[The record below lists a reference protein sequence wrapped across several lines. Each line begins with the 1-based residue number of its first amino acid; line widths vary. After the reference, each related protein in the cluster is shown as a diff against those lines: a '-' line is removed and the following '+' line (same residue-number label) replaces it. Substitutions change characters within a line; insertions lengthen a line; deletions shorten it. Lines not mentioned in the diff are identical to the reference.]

1 MSGQEVFRVQFLVDS
16 NINKITDEMIAASAA
31 AARLEQQFQT
41 LGSKGVAT
49 AMTAFTN
56 SLSASGQFQ
65 VSQVDSVHATQ
76 RFGAALEKQKL
87 SLMESTRALKNYR
100 KESGLIKRVAREN
113 VRMMQSFAITAG
125 PMSDGRQFTSVAT
138 RMEENLDEIGART
151 MYAQERFRAFNSTLK
166 NASTSIVNYGKNTQ
180 WAGRQMMVGMTIPIA
195 ALGAVS
201 AMTFKKID
209 EELVRITKV
218 YGDTLG
224 GNGVDVEAV
233 RKNATALATDIAS
246 SFGVAIE
253 ETLALTAD
261 VAAVGFTG
269 KKLEAAVRETT
280 RLALLGEVDRQQA
293 MKTTLSLQ
301 TAFSLSTKEMTNA
314 INFLNAAENAT
325 STSLQDMT
333 EAIPRAGTVVKALG
347 GDVEDLTL
355 YITAMREGGISAAEG
370 ANAIKSGLASIIT
383 PTKEASNYVKTLGID
398 LEAIVQ
404 QGKGDLT
411 KTLLLFQNSLQNL
424 DKLDQQKVIAKLFG
438 KFQMG
443 RMTALFENLNKKG
456 SQTQTIFKLMGY
468 SAEEMAQT
476 AETELNRV
484 AESIS
489 GKFNRAWQTLR
500 ANLAVFGEEFLK
512 IGTAIMNFA
521 NGALKWFNDLS
532 DGMKKFTMYA
542 LIVAAA
548 TGPLVMV
555 QGILANWVG
564 HMVTFVR
571 LMAGAGAWLGGKKG
585 LYKQYT
591 PQDAAEK
598 LGVSLENGAYKAT
611 AAMDALSAAVGTLS
625 NKLQMLYTDAIKNQ
639 LGIARSMGGGIAWDA
654 LQSSPAQSL
663 GMTAETNAFNRKM
676 TNSDPRSLM
685 ARFLGNNIGP
695 EGQQAVIQKMAQEAV
710 MYDYA
715 NSGLTPEQ
723 KSALQARPGTKA
735 GDRIKADIDSLAFD
749 AQRDDA
755 MVRLNDELEK
765 SFPGI
770 TDKYRE
776 HVARITAEVND
787 VMNDQDKTN
796 QRARLIEIFEREGLF
811 KGAQNALATQG
822 LRGGGRGPTG
832 QWLSFA
838 LNGADAR
845 ALDYIPNDDPNKSMY
860 QAPLAL
866 DMLDTLESAHTAP
879 DALAIGISESILA
892 QDEAELERRKQ
903 QQAEM
908 QKTLDQR
915 LAAQQRL
922 IDFDEEYLR
931 QNQGVSDAQKQQD
944 RDMFISKD
952 KILQAEIDS
961 AGSIEKFNQ
970 GIDDMHAQNEAL
982 KEENNRHAQINEE
995 LHRRSEDAIARATDA
1010 TNEEARQTALLAE
1023 QRQKAAKRARI
1034 TQAIGGAGAI
1044 FSALPMMTGF
1054 MGSAGDAIAPA
1065 AMGASVGMMSGQWW
1079 GAPVGAAVGGGMQL
1093 FQNLKKQS
1101 DVVSDS
1107 LKMSSISA
1115 DIFGVK
1121 LRTIA
1126 DANIDD
1132 FIKSMTNNAKAADK
1146 AAAAMQKFSEALRN
1160 APEGSA
1166 EYATLQRLKDV
1177 GGGTSSGEKF
1187 NSFLTQA
1194 LDKWVMPGL
1203 AMATFNPGLLGVG
1216 EYAGGLDPTDREG
1229 QASAILKQRY
1239 ATSLIGGASEEEAL
1253 GEISAYAK
1261 EAGLTYTLKS
1271 INDELKG
1278 ITSNSA
1284 ALTILSNEMDNLT
1297 KEGQSVKDIFRDVF
1311 NPEVIAQMA
1320 HDDLPS
1326 LTRALQNAGMT
1337 YEDYITSMEDGDESQ
1352 REFGTQV
1359 REVSKELRVDLQSAI
1374 AIVIARLNE
1383 LPVNAA
1389 DFVGKS
1395 QAEVMAIL
1403 DAIQTQDELTKGV
1416 QKKLDAY
1423 NKKQSAKSDNNVEKQ
1438 RQNSADAMDAAREA
1452 SEKEIEAMEDAA
1464 EKRQKA
1470 MEDEIEAVKKRYD
1483 DEIEAIQKAN
1493 QAKQDAFD
1501 DEQERIQ
1508 RAKDARAAEID
1519 YLRAM
1524 SEGRYYDAAAIKNDM
1539 EATYQ
1544 QNQIED
1550 AQNAKN
1556 DKAEKKIEGLA
1567 EERDAKLET
1576 LNDQLEKQR
1585 EHDQK
1590 MLENKR
1596 EHDQKMLDQMQKTED
1611 ARLDAVEK
1619 TNDKIGKSNDK
1630 TAVSMEELIQQIMKA
1645 AKRGEGELN
1654 KVLKKY
1660 NISQDQ
1666 AMALLVDK
1674 AGLSATDAA
1683 RVIGKNLSAADWS
1696 SLAKGIEAK
1705 LDSDENAGKYF
1716 EAFWQSMDKAP
1727 NGSADV
1733 TYKGTKKPA
1742 LKAYGGYIS
1751 GPGTA
1756 RSDSIPARLSNGEY
1770 VINARSVARVGVGNL
1785 NKINQQGRLPG
1796 FADGGLVPD
1805 GRGISQSV
1813 TRVAMWDYIHSLI
1826 DKRIQQAKD
1835 ASKNGGMVDAKGFN
1849 LDGVPTGE
1857 WGMPTRFTRWTTY
1870 AGHGLARDYQ
1880 PDPVAMGAPVYSVGP
1895 GKVAGMND
1903 GVKDQPP
1910 GISAGS
1916 GSPSNWV
1923 LVWHEKKGQKY
1934 STYYQHLKKNSV
1946 TVKPGDIV
1954 DHETMIGRLG
1964 NSGNTTGPHLH
1975 FEVRKGW
1982 NPRYTG
1988 DWNKEIQSIW
1998 NLLAGGYIGSE
2009 GNPTADGPQMA
2020 GIVSGYTN
2028 TMLKE
2033 YVDIYAK
2040 LGMSRK
2046 KATEKAQG
2054 DINSVASMGDS
2065 KSPEAAR
2072 AFAKSIMGRYGW
2084 PAIDQWKALLNLW
2097 NRESGWKWYADN
2109 PSSDAYGIPQSLPG
2123 SKMRS
2128 AGADWKTNPE
2138 TQIKW
2143 GLGYIK
2149 DRYGSP
2155 LKAWD
2160 HSQRVGWYANGGMVI
2175 PALRKGA
2182 TINYDN
2188 TLANLHRG
2196 ESVLTAPLTN
2206 KLKEG
2211 VGVASGGDVI
2221 YNVDITVK
2229 ENMSAREAEN
2239 LVFNALDRH
2248 SAKVGR
2254 R

>member
-1 MSGQEVFRVQFLVDS
+1 MSSQEVFRVQFLVDS
-16 NINKITDEMIAASAA
+16 NINKITGEIQAAQVA

-41 LGSKGVAT
+41 LGSKGIAT
-49 AMTAFTN
+49 AMTAFSD
-56 SLSASGQFQ
+56 SLRASGQFQ

-76 RFGAALEKQKL
+76 KFGAALEKQKL
-87 SLMESTRALKNYR
+87 SLLESTRALKGWR
-100 KESGLIKRVAREN
+100 QESGLMRRAAREN
-113 VRMMQSFAITAG
+113 VRMMQSFALTAG
-125 PMSDGRQFTSVAT
+125 PMDNGRQFTSVAT
-138 RMEENLDEIGART
+138 RMEEDLSRLGART
-151 MYAQERFRAFNSTLK
+151 LYAQERFKVFNSTLK

-224 GNGVDVEAV
+224 GGNVDVEAV
-233 RKNATALATDIAS
+233 RRNATALATDIAS
-246 SFGVAIE
+246 SFGVAME

-411 KTLLLFQNSLQNL
+411 KTLLLFQESLQNL
-424 DKLDQQKVIAKLFG
+424 DKLDQQKVISKLFG

-443 RMTALFENLNKKG
+443 RMTALFENLNKEG

-512 IGTAIMNFA
+512 IGTAIMNMA

-532 DGMKKFTMYA
+532 DGAKKFTMWA
-542 LIVAAA
+542 LILAAA

-564 HMVTFVR
+564 HMVTFGR
-571 LMAGAGAWLGGKKG
+571 LMLGAGAWFGGKRG

-598 LGVSLENGAYKAT
+598 LGVTLETGAYKAT
-611 AAMDALSAAVGTLS
+611 AAMDALNASVGALVARLET
-625 NKLQMLYTDAIKNQ
+625 LYTQAINNQ
-639 LGIARSMGGGIAWDA
+639 FGIARSMGGGLQWDA
-654 LQSSPAQSL
+654 LRSNPLQSL
-663 GMTAETNAFNRKM
+663 GLTSETKSFNKRVR
-676 TNSDPRSLM
+676 NSDTRGKM
-685 ARFLGNNIGP
+685 ADFLAGRIGV

-710 MYDYA
+710 MYDYTK
-715 NSGLTPEQ
+715 NGLTPEQ
-723 KSALQARPGTKA
+723 RSALQARAQTISDDISK
-735 GDRIKADIDSLAFD
+735 IADPAERD
-749 AQRDDA
+749 AA
-755 MVRLNDELEK
+755 MTRLNDEIEK

-776 HVARITAEVND
+776 HVARITAD
-787 VMNDQDKTN
+787 VDDALRDQDKASR
-796 QRARLIEIFEREGLF
+796 RARLMDIFETEGLY
-811 KGAQNALATQG
+811 KGAQNSLATQG
-822 LRGGGRGPTG
+822 LRTGGRGPTG
-832 QWLSFA
+832 TWLSLA
-838 LNGADAR
+838 LNGAEAR
-845 ALDYIPNDDPNKSMY
+845 ALDYIENKNDPNQSHY
-860 QAPLAL
+860 GAPLAI
-866 DMLDTLESAHTAP
+866 DMLDELQSAHTAP
-879 DALAIGISESILA
+879 DTLALGISETMLA
-892 QDEAELERRKQ
+892 QDEAELQRRR
-903 QQAEM
+903 EM
-908 QKTLDQR
+908 QAQMQQTLDER

-922 IDFDEEYLR
+922 VDFDNEQLKK
-931 QNQGVSDAQKQQD
+931 NQTMDDAQRKQERD
-944 RDMFISKD
+944 RFIAGDEVLAREVGTSD
-952 KILQAEIDS
+952 RIDQ
-961 AGSIEKFNQ
+961 FNQ
-970 GIDDMHAQNEAL
+970 GIDDLHAQNEAL
-982 KEENNRHAQINEE
+982 KQENNRHAEINEE
-995 LHRRSEDAIARATDA
+995 LHRKTERAT
-1010 TNEEARQTALLAE
+1010 EEAVRATEREAD
-1023 QRQKAAKRARI
+1023 QRLYNAQQQAKAARKARI

-1065 AMGASVGMMSGQWW
+1065 AMGASVGMMSGSPW
-1079 GAPVGAAVGGGMQL
+1079 GALIGAAAGGGLQL
-1093 FQNLKKQS
+1093 FNSLKAQS
-1101 DVVSDS
+1101 ADASNA
-1107 LKMSSISA
+1107 LKMSTISA
-1115 DIFGVK
+1115 EIFGNK
-1121 LRTIA
+1121 LRSIA

-1132 FIKSMTNNAKAADK
+1132 FLKSMTDNAEAADK
-1146 AAAAMQKFSEALRN
+1146 AAAAMYKFIDALRN
-1160 APEGSA
+1160 APEGSP
-1166 EYATLQRLKDV
+1166 EKATLDRLKDL
-1177 GGGTSSGEKF
+1177 GGGNSWWEQFGNDLLELIPLVGAYFNMGIDRFANNGGGSGTGEDVAPGA
-1187 NSFLTQA
+1187 QA
-1194 LDKWVMPGL
+1194 KAL
-1203 AMATFNPGLLGVG
+1203 
-1216 EYAGGLDPTDREG
+1216 
-1229 QASAILKQRY
+1229 LKQRY
-1239 ATSLIGGASEEEAL
+1239 ASALMGGSSPEEAL
-1253 GEISAYAK
+1253 GEVSAYAK

-1271 INDELKG
+1271 INDELKA
-1278 ITSNSA
+1278 ISSNSA
-1284 ALTILSNEMDNLT
+1284 ALTVMSNNIKTLAVDGKDV
-1297 KEGQSVKDIFRDVF
+1297 KEVFRDVF
-1311 NPEVIAQMA
+1311 NPDVISQMSTR
-1320 HDDLPS
+1320 DLPT
-1326 LTRALQNAGMT
+1326 LTRALKNANMS
-1337 YEDYITSMEDGDESQ
+1337 YDDYIISMEGGDQSQ
-1352 REFGTQV
+1352 AQFAEEV
-1359 REVSKELRVDLQSAI
+1359 RKVSKELRVDLQSAI

-1403 DAIQTQDELTKGV
+1403 DAIQTQDDLTKGV

-1438 RQNSADAMDAAREA
+1438 RQDSADAIDAAREA

-1550 AQNAKN
+1550 AQNARN

-1596 EHDQKMLDQMQKTED
+1596 EQDQKMLDQMQKTED

-1619 TNDKIGKSNDK
+1619 TNKKIDKSNNK
-1630 TAVSMEELIQQIMKA
+1630 TAVTMEELVQQIMKA

-1683 RVIGKNLSAADWS
+1683 RVIGKNLSAADWT

-1705 LDSDENAGKYF
+1705 LDNDKNAGKYF

-1727 NGSADV
+1727 NGPATP
-1733 TYKGTKKPA
+1733 TYPGTKKPA

-1770 VINARSVARVGVGNL
+1770 VINARSVAKVGVGNL
-1785 NKINQQGRLPG
+1785 NKINQQGKLPG
-1796 FADGGLVPD
+1796 FAEGGLVPD
-1805 GRGISQSV
+1805 GRGIAQSV
-1813 TRVAMWDYIHSLI
+1813 TRVTMWDYIHSLI
-1826 DKRIQQAKD
+1826 DKRVKQAKD
-1835 ASKNGGMVDAKGFN
+1835 AAESGGTVDSKGFT

-1857 WGMPTRFTRWTTY
+1857 WGKPVPLSWNTY
-1870 AGHGLARDYQ
+1870 PGHGFARDYQ
-1880 PDPVAMGAPVYSVGP
+1880 PSPVRMGQPVYSVGP

-1903 GVKDQPP
+1903 GVSDN
-1910 GISAGS
+1910 GDHSA

-1923 LVWHEKKGQKY
+1923 LVWHRKNGKKY
-1934 STYYQHLKKNSV
+1934 STYYQHLKQNSV
-1946 TVKPGDIV
+1946 KVRPGDIV
-1954 DHETMIGRLG
+1954 THETMLGRIGT
-1964 NSGNTTGPHLH
+1964 SGHSTGPHLH
-1975 FEVRKGW
+1975 FEVREGW
-1982 NPRYTG
+1982 NDRYTG
-1988 DWNKEIQSIW
+1988 PWSAEIQSIW
-1998 NLLAGGYIGSE
+1998 NLLTGGYIGNE
-2009 GNPTADGPQMA
+2009 GNPTPDGSPMT

-2033 YVDIYAK
+2033 YVDIYSK
-2040 LGMSRK
+2040 LGMSKK
-2046 KATEKAQG
+2046 KATEKAQS
-2054 DINSVASMGDS
+2054 DANSIASMGDS

-2072 AFAKSIMGRYGW
+2072 AFAKSILGRYGW
-2084 PAIDQWKALLNLW
+2084 SGIDQWKALLSLW

-2143 GLGYIK
+2143 GLGYIR

>member
-1 MSGQEVFRVQFLVDS
+1 MSSQEVFRVQFLVDS
-16 NINKITDEMIAASAA
+16 NINTITGQMEQARIA

-41 LGSKGVAT
+41 LGSRGVAT
-49 AMTAFTN
+49 AVDAFNN
-56 SLSASGQFQ
+56 SLRASGQFQ

-76 RFGAALEKQKL
+76 KFGAALEKQKL
-87 SLMESTRALKNYR
+87 SLMQSVSALKNYR
-100 KESGLIKRVAREN
+100 KESGLIKRAAREN
-113 VRMMQSFAITAG
+113 VRMMQSFAMTAG
-125 PMSDGRQFTSVAT
+125 PMENGRPFTTVAT
-138 RMEENLDEIGART
+138 RMEEDLSEIGART
-151 MYAQERFRAFNSTLK
+151 MYAEERFRAFNSTLK

-224 GNGVDVEAV
+224 GGNVDVEAV

-246 SFGVAIE
+246 SFGVAME

-411 KTLLLFQNSLQNL
+411 KTLLLFQESLQNL
-424 DKLDQQKVIAKLFG
+424 DKLDQQKVISKLFG

-443 RMTALFENLNKKG
+443 RMTALFENLNKEG

-500 ANLAVFGEEFLK
+500 AQMATFGEEFLK
-512 IGTAIMNFA
+512 IGTAIMNMA
-521 NGALKWFNDLS
+521 SGALKWFNDLS
-532 DGMKKFTMYA
+532 DGAKKFTMYA
-542 LIVAAA
+542 LILAAA

-571 LMAGAGAWLGGKKG
+571 LMAGAGAWFGGKKG

-591 PQDAAEK
+591 PEDAAER
-598 LGVSLENGAYKAT
+598 LGANLETGAYRAT
-611 AAMDALSAAVGTLS
+611 AAMDALSAAVGTLN
-625 NKLQMLYTDAIKNQ
+625 NKLQALYTDAIKNQ
-639 LGIARSMGGGIAWDA
+639 LGIARSFGGGLAWDA
-654 LQSSPAQSL
+654 LQKSRIQSL
-663 GMTAETNAFNRKM
+663 GMTTETKAFNGKIKD
-676 TNSDPRSLM
+676 SDTRGLM
-685 ARFLGNNIGP
+685 ARYLGLGMGA
-695 EGQQAVIQKMAQEAV
+695 EGQQAVIQKMAQEAA

-715 NSGLTPEQ
+715 QYGLTPEQ
-723 KSALQARPGTKA
+723 KSALQARPETSA
-735 GDRIKADIDSLAFD
+735 GGRIKSDIDKLAIESERD
-749 AQRDDA
+749 AA

-811 KGAQNALATQG
+811 KGSQNALATQG
-822 LRGGGRGPTG
+822 LRSGGRGPTG

-838 LNGADAR
+838 LNGDQAMT
-845 ALDYIPNDDPNKSMY
+845 LDYVPDKNDKNNSRFTAEP
-860 QAPLAL
+860 ALA
-866 DMLDTLESAHTAP
+866 MLRDLESAHTAP
-879 DALAIGISESILA
+879 DALAIGISESMLA
-892 QDEAELERRKQ
+892 QDEAELNARKE
-903 QQAEM
+903 QQARM
-908 QKTLDQR
+908 QQVLDER
-915 LAAQQRL
+915 IAAQKRL
-922 IDFDEEYLR
+922 VDFDQQYL
-931 QNQGVSDAQKQQD
+931 QDHVAASDAEREQARQDFIQKD
-944 RDMFISKD
+944 E
-952 KILQAEIDS
+952 ILKREVDS
-961 AGSIEKFNQ
+961 AGSIEQFNQ
-970 GIDDMHAQNEAL
+970 GIDDLHQQNEAL

-995 LHRRSEDAIARATDA
+995 LHRKTEIATERAVA
-1010 TNEEARQTALLAE
+1010 AQEEEAKQSALLAE
-1023 QRQKAAKRARI
+1023 QNRKAAKRMRI
-1034 TQAIGGAGAI
+1034 TQAVGGAGAI

-1054 MGSAGDAIAPA
+1054 MGGVGDAIAPA
-1065 AMGASVGMMSGQWW
+1065 AMGASVGMMSGSPW
-1079 GAPVGAAVGGGMQL
+1079 GALIGAAAGGGLQL
-1093 FQNLKKQS
+1093 FN
-1101 DVVSDS
+1101 S
-1107 LKMSSISA
+1107 LKDQAADASNSLKISTISA
-1115 DIFGVK
+1115 EIFGSK

-1126 DANIDD
+1126 DANVED
-1132 FIKSMTNNAKAADK
+1132 FLKSMTDNAEAADK
-1146 AAAAMQKFSEALRN
+1146 AAAAVYKFTEALRN
-1160 APEGSA
+1160 APEGSP
-1166 EYATLQRLKDV
+1166 EKATLDRLKDLE
-1177 GGGTSSGEKF
+1177 GGNSTWESLFSNIVLPAVTWANPANWFSSTNRNAM
-1187 NSFLTQA
+1187 NSLNSQDDDTTGGAQA
-1194 LDKWVMPGL
+1194 L
-1203 AMATFNPGLLGVG
+1203 
-1216 EYAGGLDPTDREG
+1216 
-1229 QASAILKQRY
+1229 LKSRY
-1239 ATSLIGGASEEEAL
+1239 AQSLMGGAKPEEAAA
-1253 GEISAYAK
+1253 EIGAYAK
-1261 EAGLTYTLKS
+1261 EAGLTYMLKS
-1271 INDELKG
+1271 INSELKG
-1278 ITSNSA
+1278 ISSNSA
-1284 ALTILSNEMDNLT
+1284 ALTILSNNLDQLIPKGKDVKDT
-1297 KEGQSVKDIFRDVF
+1297 FKDIFSPD
-1311 NPEVIAQMA
+1311 VIAQMS
-1320 HDDLPS
+1320 HDEIPT
-1326 LTRALQNAGMT
+1326 LTRALNNAGMS
-1337 YEDYITSMEDGDESQ
+1337 YEDYIESMKDGDGSQ
-1352 REFGTQV
+1352 KQFRDDVLET
-1359 REVSKELRVDLQSAI
+1359 SKTLRVDLQSAV

-1403 DAIQTQDELTKGV
+1403 DAIQTQDDLTKGV

-1438 RQNSADAMDAAREA
+1438 RQDSADAIDAAREA

-1550 AQNAKN
+1550 AQNARN

-1596 EHDQKMLDQMQKTED
+1596 EQDQKMLDQMQKTED

-1619 TNDKIGKSNDK
+1619 TNKKIDKSNNK
-1630 TAVSMEELIQQIMKA
+1630 TAVTMEELVQQIMKA

-1683 RVIGKNLSAADWS
+1683 RVIGKNLSAADWT

-1705 LDSDENAGKYF
+1705 LDNDKNAGKYF

-1727 NGSADV
+1727 NGPATP
-1733 TYKGTKKPA
+1733 TYPGTKKPA

-1770 VINARSVARVGVGNL
+1770 VINARSVAKVGVGNL
-1785 NKINQQGRLPG
+1785 NKINQQGKLPG
-1796 FADGGLVPD
+1796 FAEGGLVPD
-1805 GRGISQSV
+1805 GRGIAQSV
-1813 TRVAMWDYIHSLI
+1813 TRVTMWDYIHSLI
-1826 DKRIQQAKD
+1826 DKRVKQAKD
-1835 ASKNGGMVDAKGFN
+1835 AAESGGTVDSKGFT

-1857 WGMPTRFTRWTTY
+1857 WGKPVPLSWNTY
-1870 AGHGLARDYQ
+1870 PGHGFARDYQ
-1880 PDPVAMGAPVYSVGP
+1880 PSPVRMGQPVYSVGP

-1903 GVKDQPP
+1903 GVSDN
-1910 GISAGS
+1910 GDHSA

-1923 LVWHEKKGQKY
+1923 LVWHRKNGKKY
-1934 STYYQHLKKNSV
+1934 STYYQHLKQNSV
-1946 TVKPGDIV
+1946 KVRPGDIV
-1954 DHETMIGRLG
+1954 THETMLGRIGT
-1964 NSGNTTGPHLH
+1964 SGHSTGPHLH
-1975 FEVRKGW
+1975 FEVREGW
-1982 NPRYTG
+1982 NDRYTG
-1988 DWNKEIQSIW
+1988 PWSAEIQSIW
-1998 NLLAGGYIGSE
+1998 NLLTGGYIGNE
-2009 GNPTADGPQMA
+2009 GNPTPDGSPMA

-2033 YVDIYAK
+2033 YVDIYSK
-2040 LGMSRK
+2040 LGMSKK
-2046 KATEKAQG
+2046 KATEKAQS
-2054 DINSVASMGDS
+2054 DANSIASMGDS

-2072 AFAKSIMGRYGW
+2072 AFAKSILGRYGW
-2084 PAIDQWKALLNLW
+2084 SGIDQWKALLSLW

-2143 GLGYIK
+2143 GLGYIR